1 MEKQQACNHKDHQV
15 VLLCQSY
22 WAVDTETQLVGQAGS
37 EMFNEAE
44 VKTRKSRNT
53 AEAQTAGRQFSSV
66 SGIKPTTPW
75 ESLIEKQTA
84 GALTKTTSDL
94 AQTGRR
100 PRLK

>member
-1 MEKQQACNHKDHQV
+1 M
-15 VLLCQSY
+15 
-22 WAVDTETQLVGQAGS
+22 GQAGS
-37 EMFNEAE
+37 ELFNEAE

-53 AEAQTAGRQFSSV
+53 AEAQTAGRQFSRV